1 MDALVLILV
10 VIVLILIWRS
20 NIHKFI
26 FISSIIVGE
35 LTSLDSAI
43 GTHYGTVHELFT
55 LEIAVK
61 LLPMLVYLSALS
73 MTLIVQKLALVKKIA
88 PVIFSVSFF
97 DTKKIKFIFLL
108 YLPNSDLLKQL
119 VVIFITK
126 NKAFTEIYDFFVF
139 MW

>member
-1 MDALVLILV
+1 MDTLVLILV
-10 VIVLILIWRS
+10 VIVLILIWS

-26 FISSIIVGE
+26 FVSSIIVGE
-35 LTSLDSAI
+35 LTSLDSPI

-55 LEIAVK
+55 LEIPVK

>member
-1 MDALVLILV
+1 MDTLVLILV
-10 VIVLILIWRS
+10 VIVLILIWS

-26 FISSIIVGE
+26 FVSSIIVGE
-35 LTSLDSAI
+35 LTSLDSPI
-43 GTHYGTVHELFT
+43 GTHYRTVHELFT
-55 LEIAVK
+55 LEIPVK